1 MTTTRTRQRTTVSF
15 PRVQARRRRK
25 PISATQ
31 ALRMYSRFTR
41 RRFLA
46 QSAASGL
53 ILGLPSNS
61 DSAQPETA
69 KRRPLFFNLA
79 NLVSTSG
86 ERSRRRHRPFFHI
99 GGHTYELSS
108 VEDNPEVLE
117 RARQRNSFLRAVPD
131 SQITHYLRNSN
142 LSGDIT
148 PLGYVGE
155 PIDLQAGTWAMSM
168 VLQFLPAS
176 ALPAAYA
183 SARKLTPNGPLPL
196 SAKRDFYGIASAFSE
211 QDLEEELEL
220 VDPTDFARTLIAL
233 QPDILCANPVGAQ
246 IIATD
251 YVASKSV
258 TGFLS
263 QVLREAGPAMPQM
276 IPNQPNAQGWA
287 TLVPLIQDDGT
298 PFKMADELNHL
309 NQYFPDWNSDVD
321 GQVATAIDAVHRKVK
336 NDPALG
342 ADITSLVPNA
352 KPGPLDLSIE
362 QQLTGKVWF
371 RHDGLTAVEHDSGSA
386 ASGPAWA
393 YRHIS
398 GQTGLVVSQP
408 VVSSGPDGRVQVTL
422 NNVANWFLR
431 YLGMYVQF
439 VDRNGDVI
447 PKEELPGD
455 TIPDRDAHFPVD
467 RENALF
473 GGIIPPVYSS
483 AGIPVYPPGG
493 LSVVV
498 NVPDRA
504 ATMNVFYAGAGGSGS
519 AIGPAKITDVGLGL
533 TIAINYGLVA
543 FFMAAGVSNLG
554 ADIKALAPLAQAIAF
569 EVATL
574 FHGSLNSPVP
584 TVNNALGIMRGLLQA
599 TVQKPG
605 LTTLFGFIAARLAA
619 ATILNS
625 IPVAGQIAR
634 AAAGVVGALQ
644 LAVTSIEIGI
654 SPPVYQFD
662 LTFTHD
668 LSVNLLPDNQNSSFP
683 QPPDGYLLYYK
694 VNYLFDNGSPHYIDA
709 VDVKDPSVKPIEVK
723 LTGIP
728 WGGQVNVSVGFYM
741 RKESTPVSEND
752 WCAGHGTTGL
762 VSNMVDRAP
771 DIVIQQIVIPIQK
784 ETVYIHTRKITL
796 DAAGRHV
803 WTATNVAPPYVP
815 PSAGQRP
822 GDLAALRAITV
833 RQATAVQAGY
843 IGYSWQSYSSG
854 VLDCQAGARGQLDQA
869 ANLNTDMGNRGANA
883 QNGYATISCGLRA
896 GGTSGVK
903 LAYNLLTNSGANFYL
918 DTSSSFLREIQL
930 DPVPEFASPLED
942 RSFGKLNLASTEL
955 LLHPAGYVVSLNN
968 ANHKLEALKLPS
980 AAMEDTVAENRFL
993 ARTYAGQ
1000 GSRPGLLTLPMAA
1013 CISAEGVI
1021 LVLESSAANNRIQ
1034 ALDLGGNPVP
1044 YFSKQTSP
1052 YFLQLPVTKG
1062 ATYLDLAI
1070 EFSGYLYVLSRNL
1083 NSPDFRM
1090 DIYHPAQSDTQ
1101 PICTTKGINAAKLC
1115 VDLWRNVYVLNYE
1128 VLKLPN
1134 GQIPARTEP
1143 SVSFWVPPPPVL

>member
-1 MTTTRTRQRTTVSF
+1 MTTTRQRRRTTVSS

-46 QSAASGL
+46 QSAASGV

-69 KRRPLFFNLA
+69 KRGPLFFNLA

-108 VEDNPEVLE
+108 VDDNPEVLE
-117 RARQRNSFLRAVPD
+117 RARQLNSFLRAVPD

-196 SAKRDFYGIASAFSE
+196 SAKRDFYGIAAAFSE

-251 YVASKSV
+251 YVTSKKV

-263 QVLREAGPAMPQM
+263 QVLQQAGPATPQM

-309 NQYFPDWNSDVD
+309 NQYFPDWDSLVD
-321 GQVATAIDAVHRKVK
+321 EQVATAIDAVHRKVK

-342 ADITSLVPNA
+342 ADITGLVPNA

-408 VVSSGPDGRVQVTL
+408 AVSSGPDGRVQVTL

-455 TIPDRDAHFPVD
+455 TIPDRDVRFPVD

-473 GGIIPPVYSS
+473 GGIIPPVYSI

-498 NVPDRA
+498 NLPDRA
-504 ATMNVFYAGAGGSGS
+504 ATINVFYAGAGGSGS

-543 FFMAAGVSNLG
+543 FFMAAGVSTLG

-605 LTTLFGFIAARLAA
+605 LTTLLGYIAGRLAA

-668 LSVNLLPDNQNSSFP
+668 LSVNLLPDNQNGSFP

-709 VDVKDPSVKPIEVK
+709 VDVEDPSVKPIEVK

-741 RKESTPVSEND
+741 RKESTPSSEND

-771 DIVIQQIVIPIQK
+771 DIVIQQVKIPIQK
-784 ETVYIHTRKITL
+784 ETIYLHTRKITL

-803 WTATNVAPPYVP
+803 WT
-815 PSAGQRP
+815 GQVY
-822 GDLAALRAITV
+822 LRATFRHPVGNSRGTSPPCALSPFV
-833 RQATAVQAGY
+833 RQPLHKQAILAMLGRATALACWIVKP
-843 IGYSWQSYSSG
+843 
-854 VLDCQAGARGQLDQA
+854 ARAANWIKA
-869 ANLNTDMGNRGANA
+869 ANLNTDMGDGGANA
-883 QNGYATISCGLRA
+883 QNGYTTISCGLR
-896 GGTSGVK
+896 GGATSGVK
-903 LAYNLLTNSGANFYL
+903 LAYNLLTDSRANCYL
-918 DTSSSFLREIQL
+918 DTSSLFLREIQL
-930 DPVPEFASPLED
+930 DPVPEFASPVED
-942 RSFGKLNLASTEL
+942 RSFGKLNLDSTEL
-955 LLHPAGYVVSLNN
+955 LLHPAGYIVSLNN
-968 ANHKLEALKLPS
+968 ANHKLEALKITIRCDEGCS
-980 AAMEDTVAENRFL
+980 SRGTFSRAHVRRARFSSGL
-993 ARTYAGQ
+993 DYFAGC
-1000 GSRPGLLTLPMAA
+1000 GLHF
-1013 CISAEGVI
+1013 C
-1021 LVLESSAANNRIQ
+1021 
-1034 ALDLGGNPVP
+1034 
-1044 YFSKQTSP
+1044 
-1052 YFLQLPVTKG
+1052 
-1062 ATYLDLAI
+1062 
-1070 EFSGYLYVLSRNL
+1070 
-1083 NSPDFRM
+1083 
-1090 DIYHPAQSDTQ
+1090 
-1101 PICTTKGINAAKLC
+1101 
-1115 VDLWRNVYVLNYE
+1115 
-1128 VLKLPN
+1128 
-1134 GQIPARTEP
+1134 
-1143 SVSFWVPPPPVL
+1143 